1 MKKAA
6 LFVLTAIF
14 LVTPLLMTACGQ
26 ANIASTQ
33 TPVAVAVVLGNRQN
47 TKKPN
52 LNGSALTGLVQQA
65 IKSACFISWT
75 VVDGQPQCK
84 NEYKIST
91 PSTAGLSEAQI
102 NRIYTQEASSIL
114 SNMAATKAETPEADV
129 LQAIDIASRSLSDAS
144 QGASKQLI
152 VLDSGLSTTGALNFT
167 TSDFL
172 DSDPSVAIDYLT
184 ANKDIPD
191 LSGITVTFIGLGDVS
206 SPQQQLTGSEVAN
219 LKSIWTGIVK
229 KGGGKVNILNSL
241 SGETGPTTGY
251 PTVTPVSGLTA
262 ATTSFDNSSA
272 VVFRN
277 ILFTGDSAKYV
288 DAQAAM
294 SALQPVAG
302 YMKSHP
308 DYSILLIGTTAGDG
322 DKDYCLNLS
331 KARAEAVRATL
342 ISMGI
347 SGDRITAVGKGYED
361 EWHLPDISGGHLIES
376 IAAQNRKVVLLNV
389 SSAVAQA
396 ILVSNT

>member
-6 LFVLTAIF
+6 LFVFIAMISTI
-14 LVTPLLMTACGQ
+14 PLLMTACGQ
-26 ANIASTQ
+26 ASSASTQ

-52 LNGSALTGLVQQA
+52 LNGSALNSLVQQA

-84 NEYKIST
+84 NEYKISA
-91 PSTAGLSEAQI
+91 PSTAGLSETQI
-102 NRIYTQEASSIL
+102 NRIYTQETSSTL

-129 LQAIDIASRSLSDAS
+129 LQAIDIASRSLSDAP

-152 VLDSGLSTTGALNFT
+152 VLDSGLSTAGALNFT

-172 DSDPSVAIDYLT
+172 DADSNVAINHLA

-191 LSGITVTFIGLGDVS
+191 LSGITVTFVGLGDVS
-206 SPQQQLTGSEVAN
+206 LPQQQLTGPEADN

-241 SGETGPTTGY
+241 SGEAGPITGY
-251 PTVTPVSGLTA
+251 PVVTPVSGLTV

-288 DAQAAM
+288 DIQAAT
-294 SALQPVAG
+294 SALQPAAS
-302 YMKSHP
+302 YMKAHP

-347 SGDRITAVGKGYED
+347 SGDRITTVGQGYED
-361 EWHLPDISGGHLIES
+361 EWHLPDVSSGYLIES
-376 IAAQNRKVVLLNV
+376 VAALNRKVVLLDA
-389 SSAVAQA
+389 SSAGAKH
-396 ILVSNT
+396 ILAAG

>member
-6 LFVLTAIF
+6 LFVFIAMISTI
-14 LVTPLLMTACGQ
+14 PLLMTACGQ
-26 ANIASTQ
+26 ASSASTQ

-52 LNGSALTGLVQQA
+52 LNGSALNSLVQQA

-84 NEYKIST
+84 NEYKISA
-91 PSTAGLSEAQI
+91 PSTAGLSETQI
-102 NRIYTQEASSIL
+102 NRIYTQETSSTL

-129 LQAIDIASRSLSDAS
+129 LQAIDIASRSLSDAP

-152 VLDSGLSTTGALNFT
+152 VLDSGLSTAGALNFT

-172 DSDPSVAIDYLT
+172 DADSNVAINHLAT
-184 ANKDIPD
+184 NKDIPD
-191 LSGITVTFIGLGDVS
+191 LSGITVTFVGLGDVS
-206 SPQQQLTGSEVAN
+206 LPQQQLTGPEADN

-241 SGETGPTTGY
+241 SGEAGPITGY
-251 PTVTPVSGLTA
+251 PVVTPVSGLTV

-288 DAQAAM
+288 DIQAAT
-294 SALQPVAG
+294 SALQPAAS
-302 YMKSHP
+302 YMKAHP

-347 SGDRITAVGKGYED
+347 SGDRITTVGQGYED
-361 EWHLPDISGGHLIES
+361 EWHLPDVSSGYLIES
-376 IAAQNRKVVLLNV
+376 VAALNRKVVLLDA
-389 SSAVAQA
+389 SSAGAKH
-396 ILVSNT
+396 ILAAG

>member
-6 LFVLTAIF
+6 IFVLTAIF
-14 LVTPLLMTACGQ
+14 LVIPLLMTACSQ
-26 ANIASTQ
+26 ANSANTQ

-52 LNGSALTGLVQQA
+52 LNGAALTSLVQQA

-84 NEYKIST
+84 NEYKVST
-91 PSTAGLSEAQI
+91 PSTAGLSKAQI
-102 NRIYTQEASSIL
+102 DRIYTQETSSIL

-129 LQAIDIASRSLSDAS
+129 LQAIDIASRSLSDAP

-152 VLDSGLSTTGALNFT
+152 VLDSGLSTAGALNFT

-172 DSDPSVAIDYLT
+172 DADPSLAINYL
-184 ANKDIPD
+184 ADNKGIPD
-191 LSGITVTFIGLGDVS
+191 LSGIDVAFIGLGDVS
-206 SPQQQLTGSEVAN
+206 SPQQQLTGSEIAN
-219 LKSIWTGIVK
+219 LKSIWTGIIS
-229 KGGGKVNILNSL
+229 KGGGKANILNSL
-241 SGETGPTTGY
+241 SGGAGPTTGY
-251 PTVTPVSGLTA
+251 PAVTPISGLTV

-277 ILFTGDSAKYV
+277 ILFTGDSAEYV
-288 DAQAAM
+288 DTNVVM
-294 SALQPVAG
+294 SALQPVAS
-302 YMKSHP
+302 YMKAHP

-322 DKDYCLNLS
+322 DENYCLNLS

-347 SGDRITAVGKGYED
+347 SEKRITAIGKGYED
-361 EWHLPDISGGHLIES
+361 EWHLPDVSNGHLTES
-376 IAAQNRKVVLLNV
+376 VAALNRKVVLLDA
-389 SSAVAQA
+389 SSTEALK
-396 ILVSNT
+396 ILATG